1 VPIERPARRRVDVV
15 DNKEKLAMNDTDRN
29 GLRGMDKT
37 GGDRRNPGSDRDTPD
52 GATRPRKGPLDKD
65 AGLRAQIESA
75 TEQPAS
81 PGQPA
86 GGE

>member
-1 VPIERPARRRVDVV
+1 VPIERPAPRRVDVV
-15 DNKEKLAMNDTDRN
+15 DSKEKPAMNDTDRN

-37 GGDRRNPGSDRDTPD
+37 GGDRRNAAPDRDTPE
-52 GATRPRKGPLDKD
+52 GATRPRKRPPDKD
-65 AGLRAQIESA
+65 AGRRAQIESA